1 MDPRMAHVGFG
12 VGVTALALAC
22 ALGGSAG
29 QGLSVLVASTVPVAT
44 FTAQR
49 RAGRSLHA
57 NAWPLLLGGLV
68 VLVVHNAIS
77 LTAHAASDAPYRGL
91 WYGATLVLGYAL
103 LAAGGLAA
111 TAPMLRSDPGA
122 AIDTV
127 IVALA
132 AAGLIWVTALG
143 RDTSDAPTGAQVRQ
157 AVVLVLVC
165 AIVGLV
171 ARAATMR
178 MVSPYALGYLVLAAA
193 ATLAG
198 TVTSALSEW
207 AEPQGRPWWVAL
219 TWSTASLAV
228 AAVGARPASVQ
239 VVSRQTPGR
248 LSARRL
254 TFLGG
259 ALALFPAM
267 ATLEHLRGAH
277 GQEAVVNLTA
287 LVLVPLVVARIA
299 LLGRLHAAAVHQ
311 LTVLA
316 TRDDLTGLLNRRALS
331 AHVTTVLER
340 VAAGTSPGVAV
351 LFLDLDDFKV
361 VNDRYGHHVGD
372 HFLAEVAHRLSAQ
385 VRSADAVG
393 RFGGDEFVLVL
404 EGEPDA
410 ARSAGLVAVERALA
424 RPMDLGQVVAS
435 SRASVGTA
443 VARAG
448 DGTTAERLL
457 SAADAAMYR
466 VKRARQAE
474 AADAAEGDARMDAT
488 DVGDV
493 ADAPSG

>member
-1 MDPRMAHVGFG
+1 MDPRVVHVGVG
-12 VGVTALALAC
+12 AGVTALALVC
-22 ALGGSAG
+22 AL
-29 QGLSVLVASTVPVAT
+29 
-44 FTAQR
+44 
-49 RAGRSLHA
+49 
-57 NAWPLLLGGLV
+57 
-68 VLVVHNAIS
+68 VHNAVS
-77 LTAHAASDAPYRGL
+77 LAAYTASGGPYRGL
-91 WYGATLVLGYAL
+91 WYGATLALGYAL
-103 LAAGGLAA
+103 LAAGGLVA

-122 AIDTV
+122 AIDTA

-132 AAGLIWVTALG
+132 AAGLVWVTSLG
-143 RDTSDAPTGAQVRQ
+143 RDTSGASTGSQVRQ

-178 MVSPYALGYLVLAAA
+178 MVSSYALGYLVLAVS
-193 ATLAG
+193 ATLLG
-198 TVTSALSEW
+198 TVSSALSEW
-207 AEPQGRPWWVAL
+207 AEPHQRPWWVAL
-219 TWSTASLAV
+219 TWCTASLAV

-239 VVSRQTPGR
+239 VVSRATPGR

-277 GQEAVVNLTA
+277 GQETVVNLAA

-299 LLGRLHAAAVHQ
+299 LLARLHAAAVHQ

-340 VAAGTSPGVAV
+340 VAGRTSPGLAV

-372 HFLAEVAHRLSAQ
+372 RFLAEVARRLSAQ

-404 EGEPDA
+404 EGEPHA

-424 RPMDLGQVVAS
+424 QPMDLGEVVAS
-435 SRASVGTA
+435 SHASVGSA
-443 VARAG
+443 VARTG
-448 DGTTAERLL
+448 ERTTAERLL
-457 SAADAAMYR
+457 SAADASMYR
-466 VKRARQAE
+466 VKRARQG
-474 AADAAEGDARMDAT
+474 ADGAAE
-488 DVGDV
+488 DV
-493 ADAPSG
+493 ADADVADAAPSG